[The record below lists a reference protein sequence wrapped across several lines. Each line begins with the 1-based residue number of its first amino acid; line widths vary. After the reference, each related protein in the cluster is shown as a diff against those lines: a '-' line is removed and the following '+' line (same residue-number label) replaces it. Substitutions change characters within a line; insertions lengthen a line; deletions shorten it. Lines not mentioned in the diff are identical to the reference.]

1 MEGTIHMRNYWSK
14 SVTLVGIAIQIV
26 ILAVVALF
34 IGVWVSMPART
45 LDAPLLGSAW
55 MVARSLALGFVW
67 ACGCSISNYLEKRD
81 CSDCIPT
88 ESFLQVVIFI
98 ILLSLVYGGLF
109 LLFGCI
115 WFLVW
120 LAAA

>member
-45 LDAPLLGSAW
+45 LDAPLLGFAW

-67 ACGCSISNYLEKRD
+67 ACGCSITNYLEKRD

-88 ESFLQVVIFI
+88 ESLSQVIIFI

-115 WFLVW
+115 WFLVC

>member
-88 ESFLQVVIFI
+88 KSLSRVVIFI

-115 WFLVW
+115 WVLVW

>member
-34 IGVWVSMPART
+34 IGVWVSMPVRT

-67 ACGCSISNYLEKRD
+67 ACGCSIINYLEKGD

-88 ESFLQVVIFI
+88 KSLSQVVIFI

-115 WFLVW
+115 WFLVC

>member
-88 ESFLQVVIFI
+88 KSLSRVVIFI

-115 WFLVW
+115 WFLVC

>member
-1 MEGTIHMRNYWSK
+1 MRNYWSK

-88 ESFLQVVIFI
+88 KSLSRFIIFI
-98 ILLSLVYGGLF
+98 FIFLSLVYSGLF
-109 LLFGCI
+109 LLLGCI
-115 WFLVW
+115 WVLVW

>member
-1 MEGTIHMRNYWSK
+1 MRNYWSK

-34 IGVWVSMPART
+34 IGVWVSMPVRT

-88 ESFLQVVIFI
+88 KSLSQVAVFI

-115 WFLVW
+115 WFLVC

>member
-88 ESFLQVVIFI
+88 ESLSQVIIFI

-115 WFLVW
+115 WVLVW

>member
-1 MEGTIHMRNYWSK
+1 MRNYWSK
-14 SVTLVGIAIQIV
+14 AVTLVGSAAKIV

-34 IGVWVSMPART
+34 IGVWVSMPVRT

-88 ESFLQVVIFI
+88 KSLSRVIIFI
-98 ILLSLVYGGLF
+98 FLSLVYSGLF
-109 LLFGCI
+109 LLLGCI
-115 WFLVW
+115 WVLVW

>member
-55 MVARSLALGFVW
+55 MVARSLAFGFVW

-88 ESFLQVVIFI
+88 KSLSRVVIFI

-115 WFLVW
+115 WFLVC

>member
-14 SVTLVGIAIQIV
+14 AVTLVGSAAKIV

-45 LDAPLLGSAW
+45 LDAPLLGFAW

-88 ESFLQVVIFI
+88 ESLSQVVIFI

-115 WFLVW
+115 WFLVC
-120 LAAA
+120 LAAT

>member
-88 ESFLQVVIFI
+88 KSLSRVIIFI
-98 ILLSLVYGGLF
+98 FLSLVYSGLF
-109 LLFGCI
+109 LLLGCI
-115 WFLVW
+115 WVLVW

>member
-26 ILAVVALF
+26 ILAMVALF